1 LTCCIG
7 SYQEGC
13 GSQPLPGTLTSGA
26 SLSFP
31 RRDYAHSLP
40 ATFSLPHGAPHCW
53 GHKVEGLGT
62 RRQQLWL
69 LQGPHGWGGLP
80 WQHHRPCPRGHWVPG
95 RGPAKGGSP
104 TLPLLLFLPFPC
116 LPNIDL
122 VPPVSQAQYL
132 VMNTGHRPLLT
143 GSLDRVGERQISKM
157 TSERMSAV
165 NKTKTMKCLS
175 EVVLLGCKGLRHN

>member
-1 LTCCIG
+1 MLI
-7 SYQEGC
+7 
-13 GSQPLPGTLTSGA
+13 
-26 SLSFP
+26 LS
-31 RRDYAHSLP
+31 
-40 ATFSLPHGAPHCW
+40 
-53 GHKVEGLGT
+53 
-62 RRQQLWL
+62 QQLFLSLMGLPTAGDTRWRVWAPGGSSCGFCK
-69 LQGPHGWGGLP
+69 GPMGGGGLP